1 MNTAEKIGILG
12 LCALAALT
20 VFHLLHHLLYCRYR
34 NVPGK
39 SHCAVCGHRRICRK
53 VHHRK

>member
-1 MNTAEKIGILG
+1 MNTAEKNGILG
-12 LCALAALT
+12 LGALAALT